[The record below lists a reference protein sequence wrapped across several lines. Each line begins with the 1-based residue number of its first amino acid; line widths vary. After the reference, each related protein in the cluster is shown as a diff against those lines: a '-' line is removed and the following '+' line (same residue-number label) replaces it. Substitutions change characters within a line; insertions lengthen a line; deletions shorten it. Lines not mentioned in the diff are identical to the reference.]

1 MSAWALPLLGMV
13 LAQIMAAWALLRNR
27 PRSASAI
34 ALALALLSSALCLRQ
49 MSFGAPPGFGLQPLE
64 LFYLAGNGLCAVLSL
79 FMLAA
84 RRGGMPMPMPMPML
98 KAGRRVGLVLWGWNT
113 LSVALLIFLTTSF
126 RLFS

>member
-79 FMLAA
+79 FMLAD
-84 RRGGMPMPMPMPML
+84 RRGGMPML